1 MANLE
6 IVSHNDR
13 RELPPLALDKM
24 ADALV
29 EAWRKGECRLV
40 KQTLDGGGDDRMKI
54 RWKRETLAKLLPT
67 EQDYFKRFIGGLW

>member
-1 MANLE
+1 MV
-6 IVSHNDR
+6 VSRNDGAR
-13 RELPPLALDKM
+13 VPGYVKN

-29 EAWRKGECRLV
+29 EAWRKGECNLV